1 MSEEMS
7 VLLKLDHQSH
17 HELVLQQQTIQN
29 LQQQNHSLN
38 LSYSELVS
46 SSEKSLKL
54 MKQNEQSLL
63 SEIAALN
70 VLNSRLREENAT
82 LIKHVENLKDRE
94 SLLIESEKGAREK
107 LNSNMEKKNQ
117 QIEDLCQ

>member
-46 SSEKSLKL
+46 SSEMSLKL

-107 LNSNMEKKNQ
+107 LNTNMEKKNQ